1 MNRTSKS
8 LNNIKFAILSQ
19 FVTTLLT
26 FVTRTVM
33 TWTLGIYAIAL
44 NGLFTE
50 VIAVLSLT
58 ELGIGSAIAYNLY
71 KPLAENDEE
80 KISQLMTLFK
90 KVYRIIAGVT
100 LVLGTLICPFIQY
113 LVNGVEGYSLG
124 YIRLVYML
132 FVIQIA
138 ASYLFSYKVTL
149 LSANQKQYI
158 FSLINTIGK
167 VVGNIVMLAILFLT
181 KNYILYLIM
190 NILTTLGIN
199 AATSFKADKIYPYL
213 HDAQLPK
220 EEVKQ
225 VFSNVKNIFIKSLSG
240 KITNSTDNILI
251 SVLVNTLQVGYYS
264 YYAMVVSVFKQLLDQ
279 LEGSIN
285 SSVGNL
291 FATENNERCILV
303 LNRLTWMHGMLGIFV
318 CSCIYACMETFITLW
333 MGKDF
338 LLGYFVLFVICINLF
353 LYISCKPVY
362 TAIHMTGEFEIGRNI
377 SIAGSV
383 ANLVVSIVL
392 GIYMGIAGIFLG
404 TVATYV
410 LQIVLKSYYIY
421 KLRFKCSPAKYA
433 MMWIKMSVLLVV
445 SMLLSNYLAS
455 FITTGILIADFIIYG
470 LIGTAV
476 SGLIIVIV
484 YSRTEEFKYT
494 LDLAKKILLKKA

>member
-138 ASYLFSYKVTL
+138 AFS
-149 LSANQKQYI
+149 S
-158 FSLINTIGK
+158 
-167 VVGNIVMLAILFLT
+167 
-181 KNYILYLIM
+181 
-190 NILTTLGIN
+190 
-199 AATSFKADKIYPYL
+199 
-213 HDAQLPK
+213 
-220 EEVKQ
+220 
-225 VFSNVKNIFIKSLSG
+225 
-240 KITNSTDNILI
+240 
-251 SVLVNTLQVGYYS
+251 
-264 YYAMVVSVFKQLLDQ
+264 
-279 LEGSIN
+279 
-285 SSVGNL
+285 
-291 FATENNERCILV
+291 
-303 LNRLTWMHGMLGIFV
+303 
-318 CSCIYACMETFITLW
+318 
-333 MGKDF
+333 
-338 LLGYFVLFVICINLF
+338 
-353 LYISCKPVY
+353 
-362 TAIHMTGEFEIGRNI
+362 
-377 SIAGSV
+377 
-383 ANLVVSIVL
+383 
-392 GIYMGIAGIFLG
+392 
-404 TVATYV
+404 
-410 LQIVLKSYYIY
+410 
-421 KLRFKCSPAKYA
+421 
-433 MMWIKMSVLLVV
+433 
-445 SMLLSNYLAS
+445 
-455 FITTGILIADFIIYG
+455 
-470 LIGTAV
+470 
-476 SGLIIVIV
+476 
-484 YSRTEEFKYT
+484 
-494 LDLAKKILLKKA
+494 